1 MWGGKKEK
9 EKMGKGSVN
18 EHVIVPF
25 FVDLFADKLRYIF
38 ACACL
43 HSVSMCSCGVFVYE
57 KMN

>member
-1 MWGGKKEK
+1 
-9 EKMGKGSVN
+9 MGKGSVN

-43 HSVSMCSCGVFVYE
+43 HSLSMCSCGVFVYE